1 MYKCIISIVSIF
13 PNIAPGGSKRHLMS
27 HNFSVLVIISTP
39 CRFRRTNAN
48 VSGWLRS
55 IFLESSWQT
64 GNEPRFPPSSLPKF
78 FTLLSARRSIRVEQ
92 ENRITCMQAAGAA
105 GKIGNQVFKMK
116 LVCFSALPHNTTTLF
131 PVLNPL
137 ARKMNLILL
146 TQMTFEALS
155 HK

>member
-1 MYKCIISIVSIF
+1 MNHVFHLKVFHSLVGKTSSSAFAEQSIC
-13 PNIAPGGSKRHLMS
+13 A
-27 HNFSVLVIISTP
+27 VLH
-39 CRFRRTNAN
+39 AAH
-48 VSGWLRS
+48 
-55 IFLESSWQT
+55 
-64 GNEPRFPPSSLPKF
+64 
-78 FTLLSARRSIRVEQ
+78 TLLATYSTTKQQR
-92 ENRITCMQAAGAA
+92 AA

-116 LVCFSALPHNTTTLF
+116 LVCCEELGSTRDSL

>member
-1 MYKCIISIVSIF
+1 MHLPIL
-13 PNIAPGGSKRHLMS
+13 NIAPGVWEF
-27 HNFSVLVIISTP
+27 FSLKLSWSSP
-39 CRFRRTNAN
+39 CRFTKQRRR
-48 VSGWLRS
+48 VREKS
-55 IFLESSWQT
+55 IFWESSWQT
-64 GNEPRFPPSSLPKF
+64 GNEPRFPPQSFSLSCRQDF
-78 FTLLSARRSIRVEQ
+78 FFSIRREQSICAVLHAAHTLLATYSTTKQQR
-92 ENRITCMQAAGAA
+92 AA

-116 LVCFSALPHNTTTLF
+116 LVCCEELGSTRDSL